1 MLFQYHFF
9 LRKYHMFLDIK
20 FCGRDYF
27 LFFMHHKLFLD
38 MDIINS
44 YYYFG
49 SNPKNETMLNIL
61 GESFVTYFDFIR
73 SSLRT
78 QNIKFGEKKYH
89 TFVVL
94 LYFIFFVL
102 FMRGVVLLYVSS

>member
-1 MLFQYHFF
+1 
-9 LRKYHMFLDIK
+9 
-20 FCGRDYF
+20 
-27 LFFMHHKLFLD
+27 MHHKLFLD

-44 YYYFG
+44 YYYFE

-61 GESFVTYFDFIR
+61 RESFAHREYQIR
-73 SSLRT
+73 
-78 QNIKFGEKKYH
+78 KKKYH

-94 LYFIFFVL
+94 LYFFVL